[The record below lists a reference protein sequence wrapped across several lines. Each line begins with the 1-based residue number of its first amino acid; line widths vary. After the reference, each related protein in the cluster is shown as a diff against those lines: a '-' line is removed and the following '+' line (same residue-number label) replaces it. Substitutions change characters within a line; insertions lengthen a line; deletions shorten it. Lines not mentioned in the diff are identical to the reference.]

1 MNDPAHEDETLSLT
15 ITGRSGSWVVSG
27 VLGDEPVEPRAMDDE
42 ALGEVLSLVVPEE
55 DRPPAPADPPSG
67 RRAG

>member
-1 MNDPAHEDETLSLT
+1 MNDPADENETLSLT

-42 ALGEVLSLVVPEE
+42 ALGEVLSMVVPEE
-55 DRPPAPADPPSG
+55 DRADAEPPPG
-67 RRAG
+67 RRVG